1 MKLSFC
7 KAAFAVIMMYIASFA
22 VSASTCIAE
31 ISVGHVDNF
40 QDGTTQHWRLGQ
52 TGGTVPNS
60 VEDEGPLGVG
70 DYALYFASGSFP
82 LPPRAA
88 VINESDQGFP
98 GPGNWQGNWTAAGV
112 TQISLDVRNGGTLPN
127 TGTLTLRLGISGPGP
142 PSSFGEVYITDGVSV
157 PRDNNWHSLVFD
169 VLAADFQP
177 VGIGTDVN
185 AALAAVTQFRIIHQP
200 GEDFRG
206 ELEPAEFYLDNIRAI
221 GASTM
226 VPGDYNGNGE
236 VDAADY
242 VVWRK
247 MLNQSVTPGSGADG
261 TGPGGTP
268 DGVVNDLDYSFWRSR
283 FGSTSA
289 AGSAASE
296 ATAVPEPTAW
306 TLVLFLMPL
315 IVRRYR

>member
-1 MKLSFC
+1 V
-7 KAAFAVIMMYIASFA
+7 AFAAVIVGISGVAGPVA
-22 VSASTCIAE
+22 TCLAE
-31 ISVGHVDNF
+31 ISVGHVDDF

-52 TGGTVPNS
+52 TGGVVPNN
-60 VEDEGPLGVG
+60 VEDEGPQGIG
-70 DYALYFASGSFP
+70 DNALYFASGSFP

-98 GPGNWQGNWTAAGV
+98 GPANWQGNWTAEGV

-127 TGTLTLRLGISGPGP
+127 TGALTLRLGIAGPGGA
-142 PSSFGEVYITDGVSV
+142 SSFGDVYITDGVSV

-169 VLAADFQP
+169 VLAADFTP

-185 AALAAVTQFRIIHQP
+185 AALAGVTQFRVIHQP
-200 GEDFRG
+200 GQDFRG
-206 ELEPAEFYLDNIRAI
+206 ALEPAEFYLDNIRAI

-226 VPGDYNGNGE
+226 VPGDYNGNGS

-261 TGPGGTP
+261 SGPGGTP

-289 AGSAASE
+289 EGAA
-296 ATAVPEPTAW
+296 ADAMAVPEPATW
-306 TLVLFLMPL
+306 TLLLVLAAT
-315 IVRRYR
+315 VYSRHR

>member
-1 MKLSFC
+1 
-7 KAAFAVIMMYIASFA
+7 
-22 VSASTCIAE
+22 
-31 ISVGHVDNF
+31 
-40 QDGTTQHWRLGQ
+40 
-52 TGGTVPNS
+52 
-60 VEDEGPLGVG
+60 
-70 DYALYFASGSFP
+70 
-82 LPPRAA
+82 
-88 VINESDQGFP
+88 
-98 GPGNWQGNWTAAGV
+98 
-112 TQISLDVRNGGTLPN
+112 
-127 TGTLTLRLGISGPGP
+127 
-142 PSSFGEVYITDGVSV
+142 VYITDGVSV

-226 VPGDYNGNGE
+226 VLGDYNGNGE